1 MNSKK
6 IGNKKAYYIIT
17 IKIKNYDNRFKE
29 NSKKM
34 YLIDLQ
40 GSMSKSIEDSIL
52 FSNINKAE
60 KIAGTI
66 EKSIEEDSN
75 LICTCNIEEI
85 EISEVFNLDMI

>member
-6 IGNKKAYYIIT
+6 IDHKKTYYIIT
-17 IKIKNYDNRFKE
+17 IKIKNYENRFKE

>member
-6 IGNKKAYYIIT
+6 IDHKKIYYIIT
-17 IKIKNYDNRFKE
+17 IKIKNYENRFKE
-29 NSKKM
+29 KSKKM

>member
-1 MNSKK
+1 MNLKGIDHKK
-6 IGNKKAYYIIT
+6 TYYIIT

-52 FSNINKAE
+52 FSNIRKTE
-60 KIAGTI
+60 RIAGKI
-66 EKSIEEDSN
+66 ESLIEEGSN
-75 LICTCNIEEI
+75 LICACNVEK
-85 EISEVFNLDMI
+85 ISIFEAVNLDMI

>member
-6 IGNKKAYYIIT
+6 IDHKKIYYIIT
-17 IKIKNYDNRFKE
+17 IKIKNYENRFKE

-40 GSMSKSIEDSIL
+40 GSMSKSIEDSVL

-60 KIAGTI
+60 KVAGTI
-66 EKSIEEDSN
+66 EKSIEDDSN
-75 LICTCNIEEI
+75 LICTCNIEKI

>member
-6 IGNKKAYYIIT
+6 IDHKKIYYIIT
-17 IKIKNYDNRFKE
+17 IKIKNYENRFKE

-52 FSNINKAE
+52 FSNIRKAE
-60 KIAGTI
+60 RIAGKI
-66 EKSIEEDSN
+66 ERLIEECSN
-75 LICTCNIEEI
+75 LICACNVEK
-85 EISEVFNLDMI
+85 ISIFEAVNLDMI

>member
-1 MNSKK
+1 MILKGIDYKK
-6 IGNKKAYYIIT
+6 TYYIIT
-17 IKIKNYDNRFKE
+17 IKIKNYENRFKE

-52 FSNINKAE
+52 FSNIRKAE
-60 KIAGTI
+60 RIAGTI